1 MDAGS
6 LQWFNYILHKCMV
19 LNLRNIVPFMEN
31 VYLCTSLCNHKRNI
45 FFKSFLGHFSTAHTH
60 LVHIHSRSDTH
71 THIPWNDIVQGW
83 RNVMCIKGSQIP
95 FKWALVK
102 LAQIL
107 LSSSMLADV
116 LLCLET
122 KYYKYM
128 CPSLFW
134 RISTSPW
141 ILSK

>member
-1 MDAGS
+1 MPGHYNDSIIFYTNAWFSICEILYLSWKMFIYVLVCVTTNGTFS
-6 LQWFNYILHKCMV
+6 LKAFWDTFQRH
-19 LNLRNIVPFMEN
+19 
-31 VYLCTSLCNHKRNI
+31 T
-45 FFKSFLGHFSTAHTH
+45 HTH

-107 LSSSMLADV
+107 LCSRRLAAV